1 MKYDSIKK
9 FRKLTATIIMSAL
22 ILGQTQ
28 TAVFAEP
35 ITVDAEAV
43 ASEPAMEITELD
55 KDMDLQDAQE
65 MEIIT
70 DSDEVKD
77 ILPYDEKVFDNV
89 SPVSESEP
97 ETEEEVTEEYV
108 VGSDDPSSETS
119 EEEDINGEPL
129 DQAALIA
136 QLAGAQNDNTQFWGS
151 IVLSKDKQA
160 VKLQW
165 SLKGAKSFTL
175 ERFRKGGSYET
186 IAARISKKAFID
198 YKYLDDPSYLPVYR
212 IKAFDALGAEFGTY
226 VTIPGSTILWS
237 GRGQNVDNAMLAFTK
252 VKGPFRY
259 YIERD
264 IDKKFEEIENH
275 YNLYDPESVSENKVL
290 STYDIMGIEGSAA
303 GRKTLVLIDEDANI
317 PDAKVS
323 FYRVTTVLDIEGL
336 DIFGKTSGLTTV
348 KKAKYAAPT
357 ITRISRYA
365 EGTETIAHDL
375 CYDDGNIYV
384 RFDNGVP
391 SGIDRDEAELI
402 IYRAGKK
409 GGYKKITSEYLSDV
423 TTALDGDAK
432 VNYVVPFDK
441 FDPNT
446 TYYYRAA
453 LNYKGVGAM
462 SIPFE
467 RTCTFAPVE
476 KIYCGEATYNSVK
489 LSWKSDG
496 CATKYN
502 IYRSDDAWD
511 NLSAAEANMNKLSKI
526 HFKKIG
532 TKKNDSFREG
542 EKLIYI
548 DKKGLELGMYHIYR
562 IVPANKKEGDFYT
575 QSEPM
580 ALKAFPASPEEVF
593 ESPVNINSMNIAWNK
608 VSNATV
614 YKIQRTDLAV
624 GGEPIFEEEEGV
636 EFKEWEVKAKSKML
650 VNDDG
655 EEKSYCYMNQ
665 AVGDGA
671 DSVELGKT
679 YYYRVVAAVNIGGA
693 VMWADEE
700 SAHWTEAHTQLAPV
714 RDMDAYLYSK
724 SSVDSTNVAHISFK
738 SSGKVKETMVDGGYD
753 YERVHHYEVV
763 TATSIKGL
771 DGAAPMTID
780 GKVFSYATTA
790 ETVSKSII
798 ENPDLEL
805 FKNVRGVKR
814 GTVYYFA
821 ARPVYV
827 TGTKTIKS
835 KWRRIKF
842 VMPVEVYIYPEGSNR
857 KATNSSVNRYEISSA
872 SVKRFYLDFDPYDT
886 TYTRVKVAI
895 SNTSFYVGYQTVGTS
910 TFTSQSQTV
919 FFEPKLDKDDRPYIE
934 IKAPTV
940 LSTATYIPTCD
951 ITVTA
956 HYLSAKG
963 DVTDQLVKKFYV
975 KGKKE
980 SATSTTN

>member
-1 MKYDSIKK
+1 MKYKIAKQIKK
-9 FRKLTATIIMSAL
+9 TIAGL
-22 ILGQTQ
+22 
-28 TAVFAEP
+28 VFAAMMAGQLQLPVFAQASYEDVSLEMNQAEVTVTDLDE
-35 ITVDAEAV
+35 TVDLEN
-43 ASEPAMEITELD
+43 
-55 KDMDLQDAQE
+55 AQE

-70 DSDEVKD
+70 DSEEE
-77 ILPYDEKVFDNV
+77 ILDYDPAVFDSA
-89 SPVSESEP
+89 SPNG
-97 ETEEEVTEEYV
+97 TEEAAEEETTEEYV
-108 VGSDDPSSETS
+108 VGSDPSSESS
-119 EEEDINGEPL
+119 EEEEEEGEPL
-129 DQAALIA
+129 DRQALISA
-136 QLAGAQNDNTQFWGS
+136 LSNVTNDNTMFFGS
-151 IVLSKDKQA
+151 LVLYKDKPA

-165 SLKGAKSFTL
+165 TIKGAKSFTID
-175 ERFRKGGSYET
+175 RFRKGGAYES
-186 IAARISKKAFID
+186 IAVRITKKAFVD
-198 YKYLDDPSYLPVYR
+198 TKYLDDPSYLPLYR
-212 IKAFDALGAEFGTY
+212 IKAYDAVGGEFGSY
-226 VTIPGSTILWS
+226 VTIPGSSILWS
-237 GRGQNVDNAMLAFTK
+237 GRGQSEDNAMLAFTK
-252 VKGPFRY
+252 VRGPFRY
-259 YIERD
+259 YVERD

-275 YNLYDPESVSENKVL
+275 YNVYDPESVSENSVFKG
-290 STYDIMGIEGSAA
+290 YDILGQEGSAG

-323 FYRVTTVLDIEGL
+323 YYRVTSVLDIDGL
-336 DIFGKTSGLTTV
+336 DIFGKTSGLSAV
-348 KKAKYAAPT
+348 RKAKFAAPT

-365 EGTETIAHDL
+365 YGTETIAHDL

-384 RFDNGVP
+384 RFDNGLP
-391 SGIDRDEAELI
+391 SGIDRDEAEI
-402 IYRAGKK
+402 VIYRAGKK
-409 GGYKKITSEYLSDV
+409 GGYKKITSEYLSDM
-423 TTALDGDAK
+423 TTALDGDSK
-432 VNYVVPFDK
+432 TNYVVPYDK

-502 IYRSDDAWD
+502 IYRSEDVWD
-511 NLSAAEANMNKLSKI
+511 SLDAAEANMDKLEKV

-593 ESPVNINSMNIAWNK
+593 ESPININSMNIAWNK

-614 YKIQRTDLAV
+614 YKIQRTDTAV
-624 GGEPIFEEEEGV
+624 GGVPVFEAEEGV
-636 EFKEWEVKAKSKML
+636 EFKEWEVKAKSKQL
-650 VNDDG
+650 VNDEG
-655 EEKSYCYMNQ
+655 EEKPYCYMNQ
-665 AVGDGA
+665 AVGDGD
-671 DSVELGKT
+671 DSVVMGKP

-700 SAHWTEAHTQLAPV
+700 SAQWTEAHTQLAPV
-714 RDMDAYLYSK
+714 RDMGAYLYSK

-738 SSGKVKETMVDGGYD
+738 SSGKVKETNVDGAYD
-753 YERVHHYEVV
+753 YERVDHYEIS
-763 TATSIKGL
+763 TATSILGL
-771 DGAAPMTID
+771 DSTSPMTIN
-780 GKVFSYATTA
+780 GKTFTYATTS

-798 ENPDLEL
+798 DDPDLEL

-827 TGTKTIKS
+827 NGSTTIKS
-835 KWRRIKF
+835 KWKRIKF

-857 KATNSSVNRYEISSA
+857 KATNSSVNRYEIASA

-940 LSTATYIPTCD
+940 YSTATYIPTCD

-980 SATSTTN
+980 SASSTTN